1 MAVGGKYLL
10 RCKFHRD
17 VSSGTNE
24 AGGTVELRMGSGRP
38 LGRILDQVEKIIEKR
53 IQVYD
58 ICMKLGRILTVCVCR
73 TRIVDSQARR
83 MTHSTR
89 EFPRGPR
96 LLDFSSHLGTNF
108 SAFLFHACAQFEHV
122 TRVRYR
128 CFLARRTRTIS
139 LGRYPSSLI
148 TNWISRTRKSIV
160 SRDFKW
166 TTFRRW
172 SNCACKFKEIFKS
185 SNRFDLLSSPNLVW
199 NFWRLWKCVHN
210 FLKKICIAHE

>member
-210 FLKKICIAHE
+210 FL

>member
-1 MAVGGKYLL
+1 MHWKLHRARIKRPSAIHALFRSNYMAVGGKYLL

-58 ICMKLGRILTVCVCR
+58 ICMKLGRILTMCVCVVRGCAYR
-73 TRIVDSQARR
+73 GFASA
-83 MTHSTR
+83 THSTR

-148 TNWISRTRKSIV
+148 TN
-160 SRDFKW
+160 
-166 TTFRRW
+166 
-172 SNCACKFKEIFKS
+172 
-185 SNRFDLLSSPNLVW
+185 
-199 NFWRLWKCVHN
+199 
-210 FLKKICIAHE
+210 